1 MLNATPTPITPPR
14 VPLIDPRTGLIER
27 SWYMFFLSLFGAAQN
42 TDDPLLAPD
51 TNSLLASY
59 DLALATVSQAALT
72 QPPPSQVIPQDV
84 VFPPAQDTKTLEQQI
99 QDLQLAPIAQVLL
112 PETVGAEYSYTG
124 TTTGFSSYT
133 IGGATG
139 TITFARV
146 GGIITLDLYGIL
158 GTTTAAQTSITGG
171 PVEMRPATDKQVLVG
186 TSNAL
191 TPYLAI
197 AVIRTTGTIDFYKDI
212 GGNPFST
219 YTADCGWTNT
229 SVSYT
234 LA

>member
-1 MLNATPTPITPPR
+1 
-14 VPLIDPRTGLIER
+14 
-27 SWYMFFLSLFGAAQN
+27 MFFLSLFGAAQN

-59 DLALATVSQAALT
+59 DLALAAVSQAALT
-72 QPPPSQVIPQDV
+72 QPPYVL
-84 VFPPAQDTKTLEQQI
+84 DTKTLEQQI

-146 GGIITLDLYGIL
+146 GGIVTLDLYGIL

-186 TSNAL
+186 TVNAL

-212 GGNPFST
+212 GGNSFST
-219 YTADCGWTNT
+219 YTADCGWSNN